1 MAGVAACVR
10 GRRSETAL
18 NVERLWM
25 MEPSREYCQ
34 QDHDVFG
41 KRASGVELA
50 AGLHCRPDNDVAG
63 VGRRRAEEMGAGCIP
78 VLCVRS
84 GLHLLC
90 RYAHVCARAC
100 AKKGREAPTSQSTP
114 LRQGTRARA
123 RTHSALKLPQ
133 GSEVLM
139 SALNI
144 PDVPAILEH
153 HGLVCVPV
161 DLDIGVCLCL
171 RLCLRLCPRMRV
183 HVRAA
188 TTERDESN
196 QSPWT

>member
-1 MAGVAACVR
+1 VPTSQIHATARDGMAGVAACVQ

-34 QDHDVFG
+34 QDHDVFD

-50 AGLHCRPDNDVAG
+50 AGPHCRPDNDVAG

-100 AKKGREAPTSQSTP
+100 AKKAREAPTSTVNTAE
-114 LRQGTRARA
+114 TRHARP
-123 RTHSALKLPQ
+123 RTHVQCSQAPAGFRSA
-133 GSEVLM
+133 
-139 SALNI
+139 
-144 PDVPAILEH
+144 DVGAQHP
-153 HGLVCVPV
+153 
-161 DLDIGVCLCL
+161 
-171 RLCLRLCPRMRV
+171 
-183 HVRAA
+183 
-188 TTERDESN
+188 
-196 QSPWT
+196 